1 MNLTEQIN
9 NDIKDAMRARDQK
22 KLAALRDIKSKIILE
37 TTKDGNSEGIDEAT
51 GLKILNKLHKQRA
64 EAAEVYKS
72 QNRDDLYQDEID
84 QAEVIKAYLPE
95 AMSEADIKAVVTRL
109 IGQLGA
115 SSMADMGK
123 VMGAATKELA
133 GRADGKLVSQ
143 MVKEAL
149 A

>member
-22 KLAALRDIKSKIILE
+22 KLAALRDIKSKILLE
-37 TTKDGNSEGIDEAT
+37 MTKDSGREGIDEAT
-51 GLKILNKLHKQRA
+51 GLKILNKLYKQRA
-64 EAAEVYKS
+64 EAAEVYKT
-72 QNRDDLYQDEID
+72 QDRQDLYQDEID
-84 QAEVIKAYLPE
+84 QADVIKAYMPE
-95 AMSEADIKAVVTRL
+95 ALSESDIKEVVTR
-109 IGQLGA
+109 IISETGA

-123 VMGAATKELA
+123 VMGAATKEMA

>member
-22 KLAALRDIKSKIILE
+22 KLAALRDIKSKILLE
-37 TTKDGNSEGIDEAT
+37 MTKDGSAEGIDEAT
-51 GLKILNKLHKQRA
+51 GLKILNKLYKQRA
-64 EAAEVYKS
+64 EAAEVYKA
-72 QNRDDLYQDEID
+72 QDRPDLYQDEVD

-95 AMSEADIKAVVTRL
+95 ALSEADIKATVSRIV
-109 IGQLGA
+109 QQMGA

-123 VMGAATKELA
+123 VMGAATKEMA

-143 MVKEAL
+143 FVKEAL